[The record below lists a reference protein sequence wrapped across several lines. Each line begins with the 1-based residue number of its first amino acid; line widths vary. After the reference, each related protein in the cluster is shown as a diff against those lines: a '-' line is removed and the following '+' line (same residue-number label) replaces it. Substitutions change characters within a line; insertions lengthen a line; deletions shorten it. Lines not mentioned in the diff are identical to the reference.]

1 MIVKEKNGEGFLD
14 LRICD
19 NLELMAEI
27 KDNTIDLIY
36 CEILYGTGR
45 KFADYQDLK
54 PIRSEIENHYIP
66 RIKEM
71 HRILKPTESIYL
83 KWTNIKKCRKR
94 IELKGK

>member
-36 CEILYGTGR
+36 CDILYGTGR
-45 KFADYQDLK
+45 NNNWISTF
-54 PIRSEIENHYIP
+54 R
-66 RIKEM
+66 
-71 HRILKPTESIYL
+71 
-83 KWTNIKKCRKR
+83 
-94 IELKGK
+94 

>member
-36 CEILYGTGR
+36 CDFMELVES
-45 KFADYQDLK
+45 LK
-54 PIRSEIENHYIP
+54 TTKI
-66 RIKEM
+66 
-71 HRILKPTESIYL
+71 
-83 KWTNIKKCRKR
+83 
-94 IELKGK
+94 